1 MLGTPVCDFLGIRC
15 PIIQGG
21 MAYLAGPELVAA
33 VSNAGALGTLGA
45 GYLPPDWVEE
55 LISRTRALTDRP
67 FAVNIMPHSPHIEA
81 VLEVVIEEKAPVV
94 ALGGGDPTQCLP
106 VLKAG
111 QVKVMPVVS
120 SVAAARRMEQLG
132 ADAVVVEGME
142 SGGHIG
148 DVTTMALVPQVVDAV
163 RIPVIAAGGIA
174 DGRGL
179 VAALALGAQAV
190 QVGTRF
196 VCTRECAA
204 HPRFKERMLEAGGS
218 DTRVIGRSTGR
229 PVRCLDTELIRQ
241 ILEMEKGGQ
250 TVDHY
255 FGAGKLHTAAVEGN
269 VEDGFVM
276 AGQAVGLVRE
286 MMTAEE
292 VVQQMMNEAEMTI
305 NALTRRL
312 AS

>member
-204 HPRFKERMLEAGGS
+204 HPRFKERMLEAGGCA
-218 DTRVIGRSTGR
+218 TRVIGRSTGR

>member
-1 MLGTPVCDFLGIRC
+1 LLGTPVCDFLGIRC

-204 HPRFKERMLEAGGS
+204 HPRFKERMLEAGGCA
-218 DTRVIGRSTGR
+218 TRVIGRSTGR